1 MDTFC
6 PETYANCLYTTFDTS
21 VNDESPYKLGGA
33 YGSFVDEAKVSHV
46 YMALTV
52 SGEFKDDAPEFAAW
66 AQIESNASPGMMEAF
81 YCISDFGDDEPNDVV
96 TMIGSAANLNDATG
110 LPSSWCRPAPEEVD
124 TATCTRMSDSVWKP
138 YKATSSSDAE
148 S

>member
-6 PETYANCLYTTFDTS
+6 PETYANCRYTTFNTS
-21 VNDESPYKLGGA
+21 VNEDSLYNLGGA

-66 AQIESNASPGMMEAF
+66 AQIESNASPGLLEAF
-81 YCISDFGDDEPNDVV
+81 YCESAFGDDEVDNVV
-96 TMIGSAANLNDATG
+96 TITGSAINLNDATG
-110 LPSSWCRPAPEEVD
+110 LPSSWCRNNDGNED
-124 TATCTRMSDSVWKP
+124 ATCARMGDSVWKP
-138 YKATSSSDAE
+138 YKATSSSDPE